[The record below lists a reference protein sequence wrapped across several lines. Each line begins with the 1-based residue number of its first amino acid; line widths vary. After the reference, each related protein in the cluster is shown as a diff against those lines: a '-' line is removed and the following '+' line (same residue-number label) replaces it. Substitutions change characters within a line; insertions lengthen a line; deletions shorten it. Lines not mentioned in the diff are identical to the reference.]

1 MSESLV
7 TANMNSLAAEL
18 SAVGIDDTTVSFAGQ
33 MLKLNT
39 EEDAKPIIDAI
50 NACPQL
56 ITLNLD
62 GNTLGIDAG
71 KGLAKCLE
79 SRPTLKNALFN
90 NLFTG
95 RLKTEI
101 PEVLNFVTT
110 GISLSGAKLQVLD
123 LSDNA
128 IGPVG
133 MPSLLP
139 FLQSDSCKNLEI
151 LRLNNCGLGIGGGQ
165 ILAKGLENLTSLK
178 TLICGR
184 NRLEIKGA
192 QAIGNAL
199 AQY

>member
-1 MSESLV
+1 MCESLA
-7 TANMNSLAAEL
+7 TFNNLIEELNS
-18 SAVGIDDTTVSFAGQ
+18 VNIDDNTVSFTGKL
-33 MLKLNT
+33 LKLNT
-39 EEDAKPIIDAI
+39 EEDAKPIIEAI
-50 NACPQL
+50 NGCSQMV
-56 ITLNLD
+56 TLNLE
-62 GNTLGIDAG
+62 GNTLGIDAA
-71 KGLAKCLE
+71 KGLAKSLE
-79 SRPTLKNALFN
+79 SRPTLQNALFN

-110 GISLSGAKLQVLD
+110 GITLSEAKLKVLD

-139 FLQSDSCKNLEI
+139 FLQSDSCKTLEI

-165 ILAKGLENLTSLK
+165 ILAKGLENLTNLK

-199 AQY
+199 SKY